1 MLLAGEVAPL
11 PLPLPRPVGVT
22 ALDLEPFT
30 VAVLFADFSSFLF
43 TSLPFPGGLPATL
56 DGSPIKLSSFPFASF
71 TCFLGEQAKTSADDA
86 GLVGIIL
93 VVPAMRP
100 CGTALLIIP
109 PAVNVT
115 VLTAPL
121 GISVAF
127 GKAVAA
133 ATAAVVDAFPLPLP
147 DGDPLPLEETIP
159 LPVATIF
166 GLVIVVFVAALLS
179 ATARILTTP
188 LPADVIFTPFGTLRS
203 SPNCIFAFLSEVALI
218 ND

>member
-30 VAVLFADFSSFLF
+30 VAVLFADFSSFLS

-71 TCFLGEQAKTSADDA
+71 TCFLGEQAKTSDG

-133 ATAAVVDAFPLPLP
+133 STAAVVDPLPLP
-147 DGDPLPLEETIP
+147 AGDPLPLEETIP